1 MKLER
6 QADLRSFK
14 ASQAKVRN
22 LAFNP
27 RLVGSHGKVVK
38 TGRMCSDLHS
48 EKICLAADPL
58 EEQDRK
64 LKCGNKGGSIL
75 EMMSPCTEMNG
86 FRGVR
91 G

>member
-1 MKLER
+1 
-6 QADLRSFK
+6 
-14 ASQAKVRN
+14 
-22 LAFNP
+22 
-27 RLVGSHGKVVK
+27 
-38 TGRMCSDLHS
+38 MCSDLHS

>member
-6 QADLRSFK
+6 KADLRSFK

-27 RLVGSHGKVVK
+27 RGVGSHGKVVK
-38 TGRMCSDLHS
+38 RGGMCCDLHS

-64 LKCGNKGGSIL
+64 LKHGNKSVSQSVQL
-75 EMMSPCTEMNG
+75 LSH
-86 FRGVR
+86 VR
-91 G
+91 LFATP